1 MALNQ
6 SSNVNKIISLNLK
19 REREHS
25 EDDQIIHFTT
35 SEDNSL
41 TQRNNSE
48 DGLDNEGKLILFIFA
63 FFSSSFPFSLS
74 KIYIFNFFIENFNF
88 LTMFLNHHR
97 HLVLPFLVNSQ
108 K

>member
-63 FFSSSFPFSLS
+63 FFFPLFSLVCQR
-74 KIYIFNFFIENFNF
+74 IYIFNFLLKI
-88 LTMFLNHHR
+88 LI
-97 HLVLPFLVNSQ
+97 S
-108 K
+108 